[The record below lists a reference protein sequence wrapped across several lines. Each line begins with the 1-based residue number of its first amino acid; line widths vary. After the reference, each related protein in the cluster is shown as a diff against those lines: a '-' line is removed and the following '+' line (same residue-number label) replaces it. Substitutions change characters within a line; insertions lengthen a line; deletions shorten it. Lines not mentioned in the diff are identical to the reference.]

1 MTIQKA
7 KAAYS
12 RYFCKPEKKKF
23 LVLEG
28 DLVWVMEN
36 EEALTRRAVDHAY
49 FFGFEMPKAITQ
61 SAIRTWL

>member
-23 LVLEG
+23 LVLKG
-28 DLVWVMEN
+28 DLVWVMET
-36 EEALTRRAVDHAY
+36 EEALTRRAVDQAY
-49 FFGFEMPKAITQ
+49 FIGFEMAKEITQ
-61 SAIRTWL
+61 NAIRLK